1 MLFCKLSPQK
11 QNIDR
16 TAYQIAKYN
25 CGAATTACFAMY
37 IYCLLA
43 LYMLCKNKK
52 QNVTLLDSKIAL
64 QHVIYASQ
72 IVPNSHSRPATFL
85 LSLSQMFRVQNSQ
98 DSNAGRPLE
107 FSCSTFILHVK

>member
-1 MLFCKLSPQK
+1 MFLFQKEISLFWNAINVRTKDNYKYTQQILFCKLSPQK

-52 QNVTLLDSKIAL
+52 QNVAL
-64 QHVIYASQ
+64 
-72 IVPNSHSRPATFL
+72 
-85 LSLSQMFRVQNSQ
+85 
-98 DSNAGRPLE
+98 
-107 FSCSTFILHVK
+107 C

>member
-1 MLFCKLSPQK
+1 MLFCKLSPQQ

-43 LYMLCKNKK
+43 LYMLCKNKENK
-52 QNVTLLDSKIAL
+52 CGTLLDSKLAL

-72 IVPNSHSRPATFL
+72 IMPNSHSHPATFL
-85 LSLSQMFRVQNSQ
+85 LSLYKMF
-98 DSNAGRPLE
+98 
-107 FSCSTFILHVK
+107 